1 MMRKRNLKRGCAG
14 VITALTTA
22 CLFGGCGNAPAAEE
36 TMVLEEKDF
45 SKTVV
50 ADGTV
55 ECSDPEY
62 VYSTLKLP
70 VKEVFVE
77 VGDTVKEGD
86 VICVLDTATVE
97 DEIELKIASMELSE
111 KNAASSLTAAKHKY
125 DTISEG
131 LEYGT
136 DATLVAAYTRL
147 QNAADAWVT
156 TEKAYQ
162 DYKNSIDRG
171 TDRELLAA
179 DQAVATAANAVQQAR
194 SMQAEYDDHKDEE
207 EEHITDIM
215 IEQAE
220 DNVESA
226 CLTYQQAIERRD
238 NLIGLSDVTLSDYA
252 RNSQVAQMEFLLAQ
266 NEMYAAM
273 RTVEKEKQTSADAVA
288 QARLAGDM
296 SVKQLELEQLQKKLD
311 DSVITAKA
319 SGTVTVVNINPGE
332 QPDGIMFVIEDTS
345 DLVVTARVEEAD
357 INAVAIGQTATVTL
371 KSDDGRSYNA
381 IVEDIAPSAIKNSSN
396 KTDTSG
402 EDAEYNVKLKL
413 QSPDNMIK
421 IGMNTDVEI
430 TVLERQACF
439 TVPDSAVYTDDD
451 GENYVYAVKDSG
463 KTIDSLKVEKGESS
477 GRNTVISGAG
487 VASGVVILN
496 DAEKAAK

>member
-1 MMRKRNLKRGCAG
+1 MKKKNVKRGCAG

-22 CLFGGCGNAPAAEE
+22 CLFGGCGAAPSAEE

-62 VYSTLKLP
+62 VYSTLNLP
-70 VKEVFVE
+70 VKEVYVE
-77 VGDTVKEGD
+77 EGDVVKEGD

-97 DEIELKIASMELSE
+97 DQIEVKIASMELAE
-111 KNAASSLTAAKHKY
+111 KNASANLTAAKHKY
-125 DTISEG
+125 DSISEG

-136 DATLVAAYTRL
+136 DTTLVAAYTRL

-179 DQAVATAANAVQQAR
+179 DQAVASAANAVQQAR
-194 SMQAEYDDHKDEE
+194 SMQAEYDEHKDEDK
-207 EEHITDIM
+207 EHITKIM

-226 CLTYQQAIERRD
+226 CLTYEQAIARRD

-252 RNSQVAQMEFLLAQ
+252 RKSQVAQMEFLLAQ
-266 NEMYAAM
+266 NEMAAAT
-273 RTVEKEKQTSADAVA
+273 RAVEKSKQTSADAVA
-288 QARLAGDM
+288 QAKLAGDM
-296 SVKQLELEQLQKKLD
+296 SVEQIELEQLQKKLE

-332 QPDGIMFVIEDTS
+332 NPEGIMFVIEDTS

-357 INAVAIGQTATVTL
+357 INAVANGQSATVTL
-371 KSDDGRSYNA
+371 KSDDGRSYDA
-381 IVEDIAPSAIKNSSN
+381 IVEEIAPAAIKNSAG

-413 QSPDNMIK
+413 LSPDNMIM

-439 TVPDSAVYTDDD
+439 TVPDSAVYTAED
-451 GENYVYAVKDSG
+451 GEYYVYAVKDSG
-463 KTIDSLKVEKGESS
+463 KTIDSLKVEKGETS
-477 GRNTVISGAG
+477 GKNTVISGAG

-496 DAEKAAK
+496 DAEKASK